1 MFQTPSL
8 LLSLLLLVI
17 FVLMRLA
24 EDNLPEEQACG
35 PPPATCRLPHS
46 HKEKNR

>member
-8 LLSLLLLVI
+8 LLTLLLLVI

-24 EDNLPEEQACG
+24 EDNLPEEQAF
-35 PPPATCRLPHS
+35 
-46 HKEKNR
+46 KNNNRNRRP